1 MSANDITG
9 MVLSYV
15 YAFGLLG
22 LIEFIGKKAGWPQW
36 VTRKLVHI
44 GAGLWVWGIVFIFD
58 SWQWGI
64 VPFAT
69 FIILN
74 FIFYKYQIF
83 KTMDEEDSSP
93 GTVYFAISITVL
105 FVLFWRKGQPGDK
118 VLLAVA
124 PVMVMTWGDALASLI
139 GKGFGRLK
147 YSVFGHKRTVEG
159 SAAMFVVSA
168 LAIFITIR
176 IFVFSSYGLGTPI
189 SVQTAGV
196 ASVITAMV
204 ATVAEGISPAGTDN
218 LTVPLVSAL
227 VLGYILL

>member
-9 MVLSYV
+9 LVLSYV

-44 GAGLWVWGIVFIFD
+44 GAGMWVWGIVYIFD
-58 SWQWGI
+58 SYQWGI

-105 FVLFWRKGQPGDK
+105 FLLFWRKGLPGDH
-118 VLLAVA
+118 VIVAVA
-124 PVMVMTWGDALASLI
+124 PVMVMTWGDAFASLI
-139 GKGFGRLK
+139 GKGLGRLT
-147 YSVFGHKRTVEG
+147 YTVFGHTRTWKGSLAMFIVSGLAVFFSIQIITG
-159 SAAMFVVSA
+159 SAYPYSMDIPLHTAA
-168 LAIFITIR
+168 LAAFITA
-176 IFVFSSYGLGTPI
+176 L
-189 SVQTAGV
+189 A
-196 ASVITAMV
+196 ASI
-204 ATVAEGISPAGTDN
+204 AEGLSPAGTDN
-218 LTVPLVSAL
+218 LSVPLISAL
-227 VLGYILL
+227 VLWLIL